1 MELTSL
7 ALTGGPFTTSATWE
21 AIERNRFD
29 EIIWLGKSVGFLDHA
44 VRGSCPWISP
54 PFHFSG
60 HSPLLFLSKVPLCV
74 QALFMHCVDFVSVQ
88 PGACTYGHQWMVH
101 LRRGVRSPSGAP

>member
-29 EIIWLGKSVGFLDHA
+29 EILWLGKSVGFLDHA
-44 VRGSCPWISP
+44 STEDKGSVKSTHLPAKHDCSS
-54 PFHFSG
+54 F
-60 HSPLLFLSKVPLCV
+60 
-74 QALFMHCVDFVSVQ
+74 
-88 PGACTYGHQWMVH
+88 GADNIWESICG
-101 LRRGVRSPSGAP
+101 